1 MTAKIRSVL
10 RGRPAWLAD
19 PLPGTFSQSHEI
31 AWSSFLFNDCD
42 FSARNKKKTIS
53 CHHSLI
59 NVSNILDICLPRENK
74 NFKIVSSDRKE
85 WNSRPK
91 NQLSG
96 KTEGT
101 GLLQQTFEKNGAAE
115 FTESPYKSPYVHSDG
130 IMQVSACIE
139 LEKRNYMIGEEAT
152 RIFLG

>member
-1 MTAKIRSVL
+1 MARWSVTWNIFSISRNCL
-10 RGRPAWLAD
+10 VILFIQWLWFFC
-19 PLPGTFSQSHEI
+19 LKQ
-31 AWSSFLFNDCD
+31 
-42 FSARNKKKTIS
+42 KKTIS

-101 GLLQQTFEKNGAAE
+101 GLLQQTFEKNRAAAVELAIALCATCRFFKIVPKKITFLYE
-115 FTESPYKSPYVHSDG
+115 FSILCHFAAKKLPFTLYN
-130 IMQVSACIE
+130 I
-139 LEKRNYMIGEEAT
+139 
-152 RIFLG
+152 